1 MLCRLFLP
9 RLLYLE
15 KHLHFSVKLLI
26 VCGVKGFMFSSL
38 EKERIRIL
46 LIEEEVLVRDAL
58 KALIASW
65 GFNVGEVANLGRA
78 SEDVRSFQPDIV
90 LLSLSGNK
98 DDDRKI
104 VRDIISVCRR
114 VPLLALLGNDCD
126 QEFAL
131 YVVRLGARGVVLKT
145 KPPLELRKAIHKVYE
160 TDEIWLDRSGLSK
173 LITQLSTPTEIIS
186 TGSELLPLLSE
197 REREVVALVTQG
209 LKNKDIGERLFIS
222 EITVRHHLTAIF
234 NKLGLSS
241 RFELIT
247 YMHTIAANKST
258 ADSSL
263 DRLAV

>member
-1 MLCRLFLP
+1 
-9 RLLYLE
+9 
-15 KHLHFSVKLLI
+15 
-26 VCGVKGFMFSSL
+26 MFSSL

-65 GFNVGEVANLGRA
+65 GFNVGEVASIGRA

-98 DDDRKI
+98 DDDNKI
-104 VRDIISVCRR
+104 VRDIISVCGR

-126 QEFAL
+126 QDFSL

-145 KPPLELRKAIHKVYE
+145 KPPLELQKAIHKVYE

-173 LITQLSTPTEIIS
+173 LITQLSTPAEVIS
-186 TGSELLPLLSE
+186 TRSELLPLLSE

-222 EITVRHHLTAIF
+222 EITVRHHMTAIF

-241 RFELIT
+241 RWELIT
-247 YMHTIAANKST
+247 YMHTIAANKSS

>member
-1 MLCRLFLP
+1 
-9 RLLYLE
+9 
-15 KHLHFSVKLLI
+15 
-26 VCGVKGFMFSSL
+26 MFSSL

-65 GFNVGEVANLGRA
+65 GFNVGEVANIERA
-78 SEDVRSFQPDIV
+78 SEDVRSFQPDVV

-98 DDDRKI
+98 DDDTKI
-104 VRDIISVCRR
+104 VRDLISFCGR
-114 VPLLALLGNDCD
+114 VPLLALLGSDCD
-126 QEFAL
+126 QNLAL

-145 KPPLELRKAIHKVYE
+145 KPPLELRKAIHKVSE

-173 LITQLSTPTEIIS
+173 LITQLSTPTGVIS
-186 TGSELLPLLSE
+186 TRSESLPLSE
-197 REREVVALVTQG
+197 REREVVALVIQG

-241 RFELIT
+241 RFELMT
-247 YMHTIAANKST
+247 YMHTVAANKIT
-258 ADSSL
+258 ADSSQAIKSRPQRESL
-263 DRLAV
+263 DRLAG